1 MTKTLLVGSNFSA
14 LPLLNRLQAR
24 GHHVSVCGN
33 RPDEACHKL
42 ADQSFFIDYSDHEAL
57 ADVVRV
63 QGFDFLVPTGND
75 CSYRV
80 AARVAAQMGFPGFDP
95 EVVSETLHTKAAF
108 RQSCQDAGLLVPA
121 FVVLGPGDGMAAV
134 DALAFPVMV
143 KPVDNF
149 SGRGIVRL
157 DDPAGLEQAVA
168 QARNHSAAVVVEEF
182 FEGTLHSHSAF
193 LKERRVFFDVF
204 VDEFCTVYPWQVN
217 CSNHPSMLGAG
228 LCAALRQEIE
238 KLAEALNLVD
248 GLFHTQFLVAPSGA
262 FRIVESMRRCPG
274 DLYGSL
280 IERATGVDY
289 CDLFIRPFVR
299 ETYPEAPIVPQ
310 AVPWARHTLCDD
322 RRQLYFS
329 AQHDLS
335 LVAQELVPLA
345 LTGAD
350 VPAAPYGRVGVF
362 FAQFADTAQLWHTTP
377 KLAERVR
384 VRALTDIK

>member
-33 RPDEACHKL
+33 RSDEACHKL

-75 CSYRV
+75 RSYRV

-108 RQSCQDAGLLVPA
+108 RQSCQDAGLSVPA

-157 DDPAGLEQAVA
+157 DDPAGLEQAMA

-182 FEGTLHSHSAF
+182 FEGSLHSHSAF

-238 KLAEALNLVD
+238 KLVD

>member
-33 RPDEACHKL
+33 RPDDPCHKL
-42 ADQSFFIDYSDHEAL
+42 ADQSFFMDYSDDEAL
-57 ADVVRV
+57 ASLVRT

-80 AARVAAQMGFPGFDP
+80 AARVAAQMGFPGFDS

-108 RQSCQDAGLLVPA
+108 RQSCQRAGLSVPA
-121 FVVLGPGDGMAAV
+121 FIVLGPEDSVAAV
-134 DALAFPVMV
+134 DALTFPVMV

-157 DDPAGLEQAVA
+157 DNPAGLEQAVA
-168 QARNHSAAVVVEEF
+168 QARKHSAVVVVEEF

-193 LKERRVFFDVF
+193 LKDHRVFFDLC

-217 CSNHPSMLGAG
+217 CSNHPSILGAEVRV
-228 LCAALRQEIE
+228 ALRREVE
-238 KLAEALNLVD
+238 KLAEALRLVD
-248 GLFHTQFLVAPSGA
+248 GLFHTQFLVAPSGD

-280 IERATGVDY
+280 IERSTSVDY

-299 ETYPEAPIVPQ
+299 EDYPEAPIVPQ
-310 AVPWARHTLCDD
+310 AVPWARHTLSGG
-322 RRQLYFS
+322 QLYFS

-335 LVAQELVPLA
+335 LVSQELVPLA

-350 VPAAPYGRVGVF
+350 VPAAPYGRVAVF
-362 FAQFADTAQLWHTTP
+362 FARFADTAQLWQTTP
-377 KLAERVR
+377 QLAERVR